1 MKLNKFDIGAEI
13 ISILTRGMYPDPRDA
28 VREYIQNGIDAGAEN
43 IQVKVRLDSV
53 VVQDDGV
60 GMDYATLRKAVR
72 LGISDKNPKN
82 NVGFMGIGIYSAF
95 HLCEKMTIH
104 TRKKDAN
111 PLRLIMDFK
120 SMKEHLDIQKEL
132 RFSEKITSEQ
142 LTDLQTLLEQYIN
155 LTNDD
160 ELSLEEFPHEG
171 TWIEL
176 VGLDPILYD
185 YLIDFDSISS
195 YLQEVVPLHFENEEN
210 FKWGPYI
217 ESEINRI
224 CEDYNAGFQTVN
236 LKLRVNNKSA
246 DLYRPYKNSDFHN
259 NEPQAPVFQLL
270 KRNRIFLGVA
280 WGCLN
285 SARKRISEK
294 EKRGFLLKKQ
304 GFAIGRRDD
313 LARFFGRSNTYFDR
327 YIGEVVLVNP
337 EILPNGA
344 RNDLEVSIY
353 KTIFDDVMAN
363 NVSKKYNKLASKF
376 QEENMAE
383 EKLNQAIK
391 DLTKIN
397 EDYTP
402 FEENTDTLT
411 ELIKSIDVLEKKIRL
426 SKLAENKKQE
436 ARMVKEQAD
445 ELRKAIK
452 ERFDILINKQ
462 KQKKINQQETQNNV
476 TVNLNQINVNN
487 LNIPESESLLELLEN
502 IDIEIDEGLIPFF
515 TIIDEK
521 FIQALSENAAHYKQ
535 LLEELKTDFLNQRTA

>member
-1 MKLNKFDIGAEI
+1 MELIGFDIGAEI
-13 ISILTRGMYPDPRDA
+13 ISILTRGMYPDPRDV

-53 VVQDDGV
+53 VVQDNGV

-111 PLRLIMDFK
+111 PLRLVMDFK

-195 YLQEVVPLHFENEEN
+195 YLQEVVPLHFESEEN
-210 FKWGPYI
+210 FKWGPLI
-217 ESEINRI
+217 ESKINQI
-224 CEDYNAGFQTVN
+224 CEEHDAGFQTVN

-259 NEPQAPVFQLL
+259 DKPQAPVFQLL

-353 KTIFDDVMAN
+353 KTIFDDVMLN
-363 NVSKKYNKLASKF
+363 NVSKKYSKLASKF
-376 QEENMAE
+376 QEENIAE
-383 EKLNQAIK
+383 EKLNQAIE
-391 DLTKIN
+391 DLTKVN

-402 FEENTDTLT
+402 FKENTDTLT
-411 ELIKSIDVLEKKIRL
+411 KLIKRISLLEKNIQPT
-426 SKLAENKKQE
+426 KLTENKKQE
-436 ARMVKEQAD
+436 ARAFKEQAN
-445 ELRKAIK
+445 ELKKAIK
-452 ERFDILINKQ
+452 ERFDVLIN
-462 KQKKINQQETQNNV
+462 KQKKINQRQTQNNV
-476 TVNLNQINVNN
+476 AQTLKQININSTDIPKSDSLLDLIKN
-487 LNIPESESLLELLEN
+487 LNIDLSEDLTPLLSV
-502 IDIEIDEGLIPFF
+502 
-515 TIIDEK
+515 IDEK
-521 FIQALSENAAHYKQ
+521 FIQTVGNSTEHYKQ
-535 LLEELKTDFLNQRTA
+535 LLEELKNDYLSLKNN